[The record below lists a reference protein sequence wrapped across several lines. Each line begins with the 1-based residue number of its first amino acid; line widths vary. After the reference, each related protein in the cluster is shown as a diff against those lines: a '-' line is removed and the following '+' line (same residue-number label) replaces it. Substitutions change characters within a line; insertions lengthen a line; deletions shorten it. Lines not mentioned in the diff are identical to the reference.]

1 MSGLAVGGNPLL
13 KIIIGVIL
21 LGGIGVYLS
30 KNKTDTDSQAAINSE
45 NGKGKT
51 VVVQRSDTRLGG
63 EGDTPQATVQ
73 TLSKQVGDLSAAVTQ
88 LKDGNDKAP
97 TPMPTAEQK
106 PNKDVVDLKEKV
118 SELEQLVKDLSS
130 HHSNSSQV
138 MPEPQPQTGIQQ
150 QPQPQPQPINN
161 GESVNP
167 AATNEFGLSSEEQP
181 ATGSFTLPDAPS
193 LVNPEKSSKSSIQ
206 SGEII
211 QDGDVEWI
219 QPSDAKKVTNE
230 QGKQVVQLPAF
241 NGAGEVNST
250 TSASQKGDPHLQ
262 SDSSNKNVED
272 KSSLVPI
279 YTVAENSTLMGS
291 VGATA
296 LIGRVPLNNQLT
308 DPFPFKVVIGKKNL
322 ASNGIH
328 IPHLE
333 GMVASGYA
341 KGDYTLKCVTGTIN
355 SITYT
360 FSDGTI
366 RTVSGKED
374 KDSANSGGLGY
385 LADYQG
391 IPCISGLYISNI
403 GEYLAQTT
411 GINAVAGFAEAFS
424 QGQAQTTKNT
434 DGSSTSIINGTGSN
448 MKFAAG
454 KGIGKGVQSG
464 ADVLAQR
471 QQGAYDAI
479 YVAPGARV
487 ELHITKEVDIDYDK
501 KGRKVSH
508 VMQPSRFSS
517 ARGLD

>member
-1 MSGLAVGGNPLL
+1 MSGLAVGGNPLF
-13 KIIIGVIL
+13 KIILGVIL
-21 LGGIGVYLS
+21 LGGIGLYVS
-30 KNKTDTDSQAAINSE
+30 KNKTDTNSQATINSE
-45 NGKGKT
+45 NGNGPT
-51 VVVQRSDTRLGG
+51 VVVKRNDTRLGG

-73 TLSKQVGDLSAAVTQ
+73 TLSKQVGDLSTAVTQ
-88 LKDGNDKAP
+88 LKNGQDKAP
-97 TPMPTAEQK
+97 TPASMPAAEQK

-118 SELEQLVKDLSS
+118 GELEQLVKDLSS
-130 HHSNSSQV
+130 HHSNSPQP

-150 QPQPQPQPINN
+150 PQQQPQPANN
-161 GESVNP
+161 GNGQ
-167 AATNEFGLSSEEQP
+167 ATTNEFGLSSEEQP

-193 LVNPEKSSKSSIQ
+193 LVNPEKSSKGSIQ

-219 QPSDAKKVTNE
+219 QPADAKKVTNE

-241 NGAGEVNST
+241 NGAGDVNST
-250 TSASQKGDPHLQ
+250 TSSLKGDSHLP

-403 GEYLAQTT
+403 NEYLAQTT

-487 ELHITKEVDIDYDK
+487 ELHITKELDIDYDK

>member
-13 KIIIGVIL
+13 KIIIGVL
-21 LGGIGVYLS
+21 LLSGIGLYFS
-30 KNKTDTDSQAAINSE
+30 RNKTDTDSQATINSE
-45 NGKGKT
+45 NGKGNT

-97 TPMPTAEQK
+97 IPMPAPVAEQK

-118 SELEQLVKDLSS
+118 SELEQLVEDLRS
-130 HHSNSSQV
+130 HHSNPSPA

-150 QPQPQPQPINN
+150 QPQPTDN
-161 GESVNP
+161 GQSVTP
-167 AATNEFGLSSEEQP
+167 PTTNEFGLSSEEQP

-219 QPSDAKKVTNE
+219 QPADAKKVTNE

-241 NGAGEVNST
+241 NGTGVINSK
-250 TSASQKGDPHLQ
+250 TSSSLKNDPHQ
-262 SDSSNKNVED
+262 PDDNSNKNVED

-403 GEYLAQTT
+403 NEYLAQTT

-434 DGSSTSIINGTGSN
+434 DGSSTSIINGTASN

-487 ELHITKEVDIDYDK
+487 ELHITKELDIDYDK

-508 VMQPSRFSS
+508 VMQPSLFSS

>member
-1 MSGLAVGGNPLL
+1 MSGLAVGGNPLF
-13 KIIIGVIL
+13 KIILGVIV
-21 LGGIGVYLS
+21 LGGIGLYVS
-30 KNKTDTDSQAAINSE
+30 KSKTDTDSQATINSE
-45 NGKGKT
+45 NGKGQT
-51 VVVQRSDTRLGG
+51 VVVPRSETRLGG

-73 TLSKQVGDLSAAVTQ
+73 TLSKQVSDLSTAVTQ
-88 LKDGNDKAP
+88 LKDGKDKAS
-97 TPMPTAEQK
+97 TPMPMPAVEQK
-106 PNKDVVDLKEKV
+106 PNKDVVDLKDKV

-130 HHSNSSQV
+130 HHSNSSQP

-150 QPQPQPQPINN
+150 PQPQPANN
-161 GESVNP
+161 GNGQ

-241 NGAGEVNST
+241 NGVGEANST
-250 TSASQKGDPHLQ
+250 TSSSLKDESNLP
-262 SDSSNKNVED
+262 SDSSNKNAED

-403 GEYLAQTT
+403 NEYLAQTT

-424 QGQAQTTKNT
+424 EGQAQTTKNT
-434 DGSSTSIINGTGSN
+434 DGSSSSIINGTASN

-487 ELHITKEVDIDYDK
+487 ELHITKELDIDYDK